1 MDDLPAMIRKR
12 FEPLSLP
19 APSKDTRAM
28 ENSEPA
34 KQSKTTT
41 ELEAL
46 ILADLL
52 NVDGCPQKGVK
63 VTVYGIPW
71 KAMLTFGAEAG
82 PVRNKDDLKQ
92 FFEFFTERLQRLY
105 DIRFDD
111 P

>member
-1 MDDLPAMIRKR
+1 
-12 FEPLSLP
+12 
-19 APSKDTRAM
+19 M
-28 ENSEPA
+28 EDQSQP
-34 KQSKTTT
+34 KQLKTAA

-52 NVDGCPQKGVK
+52 NVDGCPQRGVK

-71 KAMLTFGAEAG
+71 RAMLMFSAEAG
-82 PVRNKDDLKQ
+82 PVHNKDDLKQ